1 MEQSINTET
10 VKGRR
15 NWGKGTDPPPPHTHT
30 HTTFFS
36 KKGVNFV
43 NYI

>member
-15 NWGKGTDPPPPHTHT
+15 NWGKGTDPPHTHT

>member
-1 MEQSINTET
+1 MET

-15 NWGKGTDPPPPHTHT
+15 NWGKGTDPPPTHTHT
-30 HTTFFS
+30 HNFFS